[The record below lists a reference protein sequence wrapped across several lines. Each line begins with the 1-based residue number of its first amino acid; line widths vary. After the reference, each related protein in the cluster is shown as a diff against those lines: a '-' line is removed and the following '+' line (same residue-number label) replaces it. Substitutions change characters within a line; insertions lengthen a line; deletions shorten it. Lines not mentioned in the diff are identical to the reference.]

1 MKKFATLLVSSLVLA
16 FSGVSAQPA
25 KKPVTLKL
33 GHIQSEVDL
42 WHVGAKK
49 FADLVE
55 QKTQGGVIVKLYPNS
70 TIGND
75 RDMAEGLQIG
85 SVDFAL
91 IAGVLGNFEPSLQIM
106 EMPYLFNDEAHLRKV
121 IYGEI
126 GEQLLGNLLKSSEI
140 RGLNF

>member
-75 RDMAEGLQIG
+75 RDMAEVADQRVACGRGIHRAA
-85 SVDFAL
+85 SA
-91 IAGVLGNFEPSLQIM
+91 IARSASAMASIWSAVPMVMRRAWGRP
-106 EMPYLFNDEAHLRKV
+106 
-121 IYGEI
+121 
-126 GEQLLGNLLKSSEI
+126 
-140 RGLNF
+140 